1 MKIKNVEEGNWQHSW
16 FLRKIVLRDHNL
28 FVLPMP
34 SLSLNT
40 KKKLHSLS
48 LFRPL
53 DQSLSAS
60 EDLYSIGNQCPR
72 LTLPYQN
79 SLPKNKPKIPYERR
93 VEYTHSI
100 LISNIDTSSSY
111 MLQHRKVKEL
121 LISATIERNL
131 DQKQDCLIHPKTQGR
146 KWSDQAQRDPPKQSC
161 W

>member
-1 MKIKNVEEGNWQHSW
+1 M
-16 FLRKIVLRDHNL
+16 DHNL
-28 FVLPMP
+28 FVPPMP

-53 DQSLSAS
+53 DQSLSAL
-60 EDLYSIGNQCPR
+60 EDLYSIRNQCPR
-72 LTLPYQN
+72 STMPYQN
-79 SLPKNKPKIPYERR
+79 SLPKNKPKIPNERR

-121 LISATIERNL
+121 LISAIIERNL
-131 DQKQDCLIHPKTQGR
+131 DQETRLPHSP
-146 KWSDQAQRDPPKQSC
+146 
-161 W
+161 